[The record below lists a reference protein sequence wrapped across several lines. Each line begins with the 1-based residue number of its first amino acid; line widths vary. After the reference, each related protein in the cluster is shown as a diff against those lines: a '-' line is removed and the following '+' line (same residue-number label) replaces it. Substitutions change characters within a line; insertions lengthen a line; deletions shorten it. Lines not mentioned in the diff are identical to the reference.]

1 MFLCLIAA
9 IVSACGSIGGSQ
21 ADGPGSFRPLGNS
34 QTLRVQ
40 DLPRSRSGN
49 AATYTVFGKQYQ
61 VLDSAKGFTERGI
74 ASWYGSKF
82 HGRDTASGEKYNMYD
97 MTAAHKNLPIPVF
110 VRVKNLDNGQELI
123 VKVND
128 RGPFVDGRIIDLSFA
143 AARKLGIYE
152 SGTANVE
159 IEALSEAYRREDA
172 TVTQL
177 ANVPSSAQPDAGD
190 VSSSDAKYAWVV
202 QLGAFQDE
210 ANASNLLNQV
220 TVDLPAQRSINH
232 DKNAQLYR
240 VIVGPV
246 STIEEADRLRLALAS
261 TGFDGYT
268 LKARFQ

>member
-1 MFLCLIAA
+1 MGA
-9 IVSACGSIGGSQ
+9 SQ
-21 ADGPGSFRPLGNS
+21 ADGPGSFRPLGNK
-34 QTLRVQ
+34 QALRVQ

-74 ASWYGSKF
+74 ASWYGAKF

-97 MTAAHKNLPIPVF
+97 LTAAHKSLPIPVF

-143 AARKLGIYE
+143 AARKLGVYE

-172 TVTQL
+172 PDTQL
-177 ANVPSSAQPDAGD
+177 ANLTSSAQPQDEASD
-190 VSSSDAKYAWVV
+190 ISSHDTKYAWVV
-202 QLGAFQDE
+202 QLGAFQDA

-220 TVDLPAQRSINH
+220 TLDLPAQRSINH

-268 LKARFQ
+268 LKARYQ